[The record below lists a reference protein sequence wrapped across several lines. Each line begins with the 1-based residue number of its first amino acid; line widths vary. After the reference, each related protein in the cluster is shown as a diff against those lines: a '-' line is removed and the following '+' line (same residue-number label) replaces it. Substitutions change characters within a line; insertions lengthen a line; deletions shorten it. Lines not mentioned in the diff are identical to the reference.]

1 MNLVEKVK
9 TFLADYPIKDNRF
22 KLITIIASICFVLD
36 QLTKSL
42 VLSSFKLYESIVIIP
57 NFFNL
62 TYIRNYG
69 AAFGFLNDPSIDW
82 QFWLF
87 VVFTILAICMIL
99 FLTRTSP
106 YNKLLFICYAF
117 ILGGA
122 LGNFLDRLLFHSVTD
137 FLHFYIGNCH
147 WPAFNIADITIVLGT
162 IGAMII
168 MYTMQE
174 SDIISENTK
183 NIEDNK

>member
-1 MNLVEKVK
+1 MKLLEKAK
-9 TFLADYPIKDNRF
+9 TYLANYPIEDNRF
-22 KLITIIASICFVLD
+22 KLIGIIAGICFVLD

-42 VLSSFKLYESIVIIP
+42 VLSTFKLYESIVIIP

-82 QFWLF
+82 QFWFF

-106 YNKLLFICYAF
+106 YHKLLFICYAL

-122 LGNFLDRLLFHSVTD
+122 LGNFIDRLLFRSVTD
-137 FLHFYIGNCH
+137 FLHFYIGNYH

-168 MYTMQE
+168 MYKMP
-174 SDIISENTK
+174 ENT
-183 NIEDNK
+183 EENKTEE